1 MENREM
7 IKVELAELLEK
18 YYNGSFAQMV
28 CDYIRLTGMTME
40 EVEIVLK
47 QVRNE
52 KEGVHSMFLCK

>member
-1 MENREM
+1 M

-28 CDYIRLTGMTME
+28 CDYIRIIGMME
-40 EVEIVLK
+40 QEVENMLQ

-52 KEGVHSMFLCK
+52 KGA

>member
-28 CDYIRLTGMTME
+28 CDYIRITGMTME
-40 EVEIVLK
+40 EVEQMLEEIRKVK
-47 QVRNE
+47 KVDWA
-52 KEGVHSMFLCK
+52 